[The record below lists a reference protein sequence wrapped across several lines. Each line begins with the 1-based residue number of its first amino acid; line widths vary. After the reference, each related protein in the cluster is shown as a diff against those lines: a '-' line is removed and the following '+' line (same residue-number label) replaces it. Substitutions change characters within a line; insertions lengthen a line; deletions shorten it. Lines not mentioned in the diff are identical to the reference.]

1 MEVMETEIK
10 SLPDKTIIKLDRP
23 ASQIIITTPVRV
35 TRVTQDRLDRV
46 YIRVDPIII
55 QEGDEVDE

>member
-10 SLPDKTIIKLDRP
+10 SLPDKTIIKLDRL